1 MRLWVQHYFY
11 AAIGPL
17 SVITLLD
24 CLVRVITEKNIFYVF
39 YLSYAGGSET
49 ERVME
54 NRPFCVDFL
63 DYCLVAEYIHISF
76 LDITFCK
83 IEAYLIQNPVH
94 LLTF

>member
-54 NRPFCVDFL
+54 N
-63 DYCLVAEYIHISF
+63 
-76 LDITFCK
+76 
-83 IEAYLIQNPVH
+83 
-94 LLTF
+94 